1 MPQPGTVTA
10 MLPAIGRPHDDAI
23 KRDDGAEAQAHYS
36 LEGITGGISKSRR
49 GRRHPCRPN
58 VAIPETV
65 TARMTREPPRTWQ
78 YKPGASTRSTEVNQ
92 MRLVVLFMLLAIT
105 VSSVPA
111 GATITC
117 PAAEGYPDCHA
128 GE

>member
-1 MPQPGTVTA
+1 MAPFRETTA
-10 MLPAIGRPHDDAI
+10 RQHSSSFVEGNNGRD
-23 KRDDGAEAQAHYS
+23 QQVS
-36 LEGITGGISKSRR
+36 SR
-49 GRRHPCRPN
+49 PSSFVPPECCD
-58 VAIPETV
+58 PETIA
-65 TARMTREPPRTWQ
+65 ARMTREPPRTWQ
-78 YKPGASTRSTEVNQ
+78 HKPGVSTRSTEVNQ

-105 VSSVPA
+105 MSSVPA